1 MKSLA
6 PTRTHSIHAIF
17 SNPIRLTR
25 LAALVAVVPIFVIT
39 FAAGPS
45 AAGTLSH
52 AFFAKAVALVTG
64 TSAES
69 APSETRAA
77 RVDSAWSKGPEEVTP
92 QVPDTTMGAE
102 RRGHTATSLSDG
114 RVLIAGGENAAGQLS
129 ESEIFDP
136 TSGTFSSGGS
146 MTAARADHAAVRL
159 ADGRVLI
166 TGGRNGSGTLGTSEI
181 FDPATGT
188 FSSGPAMNVV
198 RAGHSAT
205 LFA

>member
-92 QVPDTTMGAE
+92 QVPDRKST
-102 RRGHTATSLSDG
+102 RL
-114 RVLIAGGENAAGQLS
+114 N
-129 ESEIFDP
+129 
-136 TSGTFSSGGS
+136 SSHGYIS
-146 MTAARADHAAVRL
+146 YAV
-159 ADGRVLI
+159 
-166 TGGRNGSGTLGTSEI
+166 
-181 FDPATGT
+181 
-188 FSSGPAMNVV
+188 
-198 RAGHSAT
+198 
-205 LFA
+205 